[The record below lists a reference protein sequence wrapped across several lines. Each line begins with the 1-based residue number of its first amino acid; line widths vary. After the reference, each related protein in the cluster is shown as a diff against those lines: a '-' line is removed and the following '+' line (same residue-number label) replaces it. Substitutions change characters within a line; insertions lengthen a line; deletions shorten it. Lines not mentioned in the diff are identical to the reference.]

1 MHIQGSVRGVA
12 FWFPLMARL
21 EKYRGDKYQSGIDAM
36 RLSMPENLSESQRG
50 GGMILSIKKAD
61 IKSLILYVSSAP
73 ASMAAAVL
81 KLNWC
86 LNVKMV
92 N

>member
-1 MHIQGSVRGVA
+1 
-12 FWFPLMARL
+12 
-21 EKYRGDKYQSGIDAM
+21 
-36 RLSMPENLSESQRG
+36 
-50 GGMILSIKKAD
+50 MILSIKKAD

>member
-1 MHIQGSVRGVA
+1 
-12 FWFPLMARL
+12 
-21 EKYRGDKYQSGIDAM
+21 
-36 RLSMPENLSESQRG
+36 
-50 GGMILSIKKAD
+50 MILSIKKAD

-81 KLNWC
+81 KLKLNWC